1 MRAVVVV
8 LGLFALSAWGDE
20 DGGNRFRARLV
31 GGEETPAIFTPGTG
45 RFFARVVDRDTR
57 IEFTVSWFNLT
68 SAPTVA
74 HVHIGQRG
82 VAGAVSYFLCGGG
95 GKPACPAA
103 ASASV
108 TGSVFAADVLGPAA
122 QGIEP
127 GDLAAVLTMTRGGLT
142 YANVHTPAHPAG
154 EIRGQV
160 EARDRHHDDDDDHD

>member
-8 LGLFALSAWGDE
+8 LGLVALSARGDE
-20 DGGNRFRARLV
+20 GEGNRFRARLV

-45 RFFARVVDRDTR
+45 RFSARVVDGDTR

-103 ASASV
+103 ASATVS
-108 TGSVFAADVLGPAA
+108 GSVVAADVLGPAA

-127 GDLAAVLTMTRGGLT
+127 GDLAAVLTMMRAGLT
-142 YANVHTPAHPAG
+142 YANVHTPAHAGG
-154 EIRGQV
+154 EIRGQLKP
-160 EARDRHHDDDDDHD
+160 RGDDDDDD

>member
-1 MRAVVVV
+1 MGAT
-8 LGLFALSAWGDE
+8 GSG
-20 DGGNRFRARLV
+20 ARLV

-45 RFFARVVDRDTR
+45 RFFGTRGRPGHPHRVHGELVEPHQRSHGRARPHWTARCR
-57 IEFTVSWFNLT
+57 RC
-68 SAPTVA
+68 
-74 HVHIGQRG
+74 GQLLSLRRRW
-82 VAGAVSYFLCGGG
+82 
-95 GKPACPAA
+95 KPACPAA